1 MFCLAYRP
9 NRRVN
14 PRVALPVA
22 TSLALLL
29 SMAASPQA
37 MATCVGAQGTTI
49 TCTDV
54 STIPFDNIINFS
66 AGTSAADG
74 NYSVKV
80 AATVGHD
87 GEADV
92 TNNHIVSGY
101 IIANATNSQYS
112 VYGMKGQDGYG
123 IESWELENQ
132 VGGVMSASHTG
143 LGVVA
148 GLYLENDSEKWTIEN
163 EGTISVVRGPIT
175 AITVNSTT
183 GAITGKDGFGN
194 TGTVRVAAGIY
205 NNEEE
210 VRDHNILNEES
221 GVIQANGSLPPRSTR
236 ARTRSS

>member
-132 VGGVMSASHTG
+132 VGGVIVGQPHG
-143 LGVVA
+143 PRCC
-148 GLYLENDSEKWTIEN
+148 
-163 EGTISVVRGPIT
+163 RGPL
-175 AITVNSTT
+175 S
-183 GAITGKDGFGN
+183 
-194 TGTVRVAAGIY
+194 R
-205 NNEEE
+205 ERLRE
-210 VRDHNILNEES
+210 VDHRERRHH
-221 GVIQANGSLPPRSTR
+221 QRR
-236 ARTRSS
+236 ARADHRNHGQ